1 MQVGVGHVVV
11 TVQVNVQ
18 PVAQSAAHRHRT
30 QDDQHQGRGE
40 LERQRQPLGE
50 GGSQEDRRAAG
61 QPDRQRV
68 PHPPGHPV
76 DEGAAQSAPGFRQR
90 RHRSDVVG
98 IQRMPQSQDKPE
110 RESGQH
116 WKIRHQ
122 VLSHPRTQCS
132 INPTPLHAP
141 REPCR
146 ARRAAAP
153 RTRAG
158 GRVDSPQA
166 MH

>member
-1 MQVGVGHVVV
+1 MVQGVQPRLVRDRVEMQMGVGHVVV
-11 TVQVNVQ
+11 PVPVDVQ
-18 PVAQSAAHRHRT
+18 PVAQGAAHRHDA

-50 GGSQEDRRAAG
+50 GGSQDDRRPAG

-76 DEGAAQSAPGFRQR
+76 GEGAAQPAPRFRQR

-110 RESGQH
+110 RESSQ
-116 WKIRHQ
+116 
-122 VLSHPRTQCS
+122 
-132 INPTPLHAP
+132 
-141 REPCR
+141 
-146 ARRAAAP
+146 
-153 RTRAG
+153 
-158 GRVDSPQA
+158 
-166 MH
+166 